1 MPKVNLGRI
10 RTVFKGEW
18 APGTYVIDDVVL
30 YAGSAYTCIAI
41 AALSNNPTDTTFWVK
56 SAGGI
61 EFAGVWD
68 TATTYKVNQIVTFN
82 GATYIA
88 ITAHSSTEPT
98 TSGQT
103 DWITMSGGLKF
114 EGAWNTGTTYQIN
127 DLVTFNGSAFI
138 AISNHTGTQP
148 EPAGN
153 AAWAVFAGGFQFEGV
168 WNSGIAYQTNDL
180 VTFNGSSY
188 IAISDHTGTQPEP
201 AGNAAWI
208 VFASGLQFEGAWDI
222 STAYH
227 VNDITILNGSSYI
240 AISDH
245 TGTQP
250 EAAGNAAWVL
260 FASGGDIADQTSNV
274 GKVLSTD
281 GTSTSWANVGV
292 TELGITDG
300 SAGDYLST
308 DGSGT
313 LTFITPSSGGGTEEL
328 ARILMKDKIQ
338 DASRWKL
345 GLPTLMT
352 GATGCV
358 VVSCA
363 NFSCC
368 GGNNCNWTVPSGV
381 TEAQF
386 QLWGGGATGHIACCC
401 GGAPQGAHG
410 TYMIVQKQVT
420 AGHVYC
426 LCAGGAAQQC
436 CCSNHHPCDG
446 CCSFVCSSSDSGSL
460 VAKGGQI
467 NFTNYFQ
474 NPGAVCGGDCSLGA
488 DRSSGCRGL
497 QPCNSCYDF
506 CLDGAGGDGL
516 YCGGAHKC
524 YCCDDSINCC
534 EGKLGWGAE
543 NSMTSYGAAI
553 DQGMIPMRSADM
565 CWDKNFYGY
574 MNTSASIAADHSYC
588 ARNCVHNFTSETCW
602 GGHCCCYGINM
613 PGMGGYP
620 QVMHGGGTSSGY
632 DRGRSGQ
639 VIVTYK

>member
-18 APGTYVIDDVVL
+18 VPGTYVIDDVVL

-41 AALSNNPTDTTFWVK
+41 AALSNNPTDTSFWVK

-88 ITAHSSTEPT
+88 ITAHSATEPT

-114 EGAWNTGTTYQIN
+114 EGAWNIGTTYQIN

-138 AISNHTGTQP
+138 SISNHTGTQP

-153 AAWAVFAGGFQFEGV
+153 AAWAVFAGGFQFEGA

-208 VFASGLQFEGAWDI
+208 VFASGLQFEGAWDT

-250 EAAGNAAWVL
+250 EPAGNAAWVL
-260 FASGGDIADQTSNV
+260 FASGGDIADQTGND

-313 LTFITPSSGGGTEEL
+313 LSFATPSSGGGGGG
-328 ARILMKDKIQ
+328 D
-338 DASRWKL
+338 W
-345 GLPTLMT
+345 MT
-352 GATGCV
+352 VGVYRRPIHQENQAFTSGGSSCT
-358 VVSCA
+358 VS
-363 NFSCC
+363 
-368 GGNNCNWTVPSGV
+368 VPSS
-381 TEAQF
+381 
-386 QLWGGGATGHIACCC
+386 AT
-401 GGAPQGAHG
+401 
-410 TYMIVQKQVT
+410 K
-420 AGHVYC
+420 
-426 LCAGGAAQQC
+426 
-436 CCSNHHPCDG
+436 
-446 CCSFVCSSSDSGSL
+446 L
-460 VAKGGQI
+460 VMEMW
-467 NFTNYFQ
+467 
-474 NPGAVCGGDCSLGA
+474 
-488 DRSSGCRGL
+488 
-497 QPCNSCYDF
+497 
-506 CLDGAGGDGL
+506 GAGGTGQSFCCMHGGYGGQGGSYGANVLDISSWGNTQVCL
-516 YCGGAHKC
+516 CGGAHGGYQCCHCKGPNGC
-524 YCCDDSINCC
+524 HSWICTENSIDGYSCWCASGGEGGWNYCCCQNQNRCITNFWAGDWSPIMTGH
-534 EGKLGWGAE
+534 GKDESSGCSAWNEYPIAGA
-543 NSMTSYGAAI
+543 TT
-553 DQGMIPMRSADM
+553 Q
-565 CWDKNFYGY
+565 
-574 MNTSASIAADHSYC
+574 
-588 ARNCVHNFTSETCW
+588 
-602 GGHCCCYGINM
+602 CCCGNIPSCHM
-613 PGMGGYP
+613 FTGEKHSSGW
-620 QVMHGGGTSSGY
+620 VRDVFCHAGGGTCGDGSCLPNFDLYVCGMCGWSEGSLACNYMHKCCMMYHGNGGASYAGGTYSLVNSFCCGCAPAFANFPGGGGQNRKGGASGCHAAA
-632 DRGRSGQ
+632 GGAGLVLLSWS
-639 VIVTYK
+639 

>member
-18 APGTYVIDDVVL
+18 VPGTYVIDDVVL

-41 AALSNNPTDTTFWVK
+41 AALSNNPTDTSFWVK

-88 ITAHSSTEPT
+88 ITAHSATEPT

-114 EGAWNTGTTYQIN
+114 EGAWNIGTTYQIN
-127 DLVTFNGSAFI
+127 DLVTFNGTAFI
-138 AISNHTGTQP
+138 SISNHTGTQP

-208 VFASGLQFEGAWDI
+208 VFASGLQFEGAWDT

-250 EAAGNAAWVL
+250 EPAGNAAWVL
-260 FASGGDIADQTSNV
+260 FASGGDIADQTGNA

-300 SAGDYLST
+300 SSGDYLST
-308 DGSGT
+308 DGAGT
-313 LTFITPSSGGGTEEL
+313 LSFATPSSGGEQDFEL
-328 ARILMKDKIQ
+328 
-338 DASRWKL
+338 L
-345 GLPTLMT
+345 GSCYTNSQWSGYVCIPPEKRGMFTRYMVK
-352 GATGCV
+352 G
-358 VVSCA
+358 VSCCHTNYCSSLAMRFAGA
-363 NFSCC
+363 NTQSVGQIKTTNDCNCNTQATYCCAHDACGSVNQWKCNNGSEVWACAGMIPWINGCSSGCATACANYGYAWEFNLYPFNPCWYDADARRGRFFNRRDGGVGGDSQDCCGFFHNVGRITPCC
-368 GGNNCNWTVPSGV
+368 GG
-381 TEAQF
+381 
-386 QLWGGGATGHIACCC
+386 H
-401 GGAPQGAHG
+401 
-410 TYMIVQKQVT
+410 
-420 AGHVYC
+420 
-426 LCAGGAAQQC
+426 
-436 CCSNHHPCDG
+436 
-446 CCSFVCSSSDSGSL
+446 
-460 VAKGGQI
+460 
-467 NFTNYFQ
+467 
-474 NPGAVCGGDCSLGA
+474 
-488 DRSSGCRGL
+488 SGCMQAMCWSNQSASASYGKGSIQIFGMGRITKA
-497 QPCNSCYDF
+497 QTN
-506 CLDGAGGDGL
+506 GDG
-516 YCGGAHKC
+516 
-524 YCCDDSINCC
+524 
-534 EGKLGWGAE
+534 
-543 NSMTSYGAAI
+543 TSWVKPAGPG
-553 DQGMIPMRSADM
+553 DR
-565 CWDKNFYGY
+565 NF
-574 MNTSASIAADHSYC
+574 
-588 ARNCVHNFTSETCW
+588 
-602 GGHCCCYGINM
+602 
-613 PGMGGYP
+613 
-620 QVMHGGGTSSGY
+620 
-632 DRGRSGQ
+632 
-639 VIVTYK
+639 